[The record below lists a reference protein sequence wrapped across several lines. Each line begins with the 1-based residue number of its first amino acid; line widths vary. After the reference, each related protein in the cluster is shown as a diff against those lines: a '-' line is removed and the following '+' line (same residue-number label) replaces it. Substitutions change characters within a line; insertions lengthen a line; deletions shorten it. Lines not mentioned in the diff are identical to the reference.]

1 MAIFEVSMGINRRCL
16 HWFNALVSLGII
28 NDAAVAGI
36 TTGVG
41 APGTQATT
49 TLRGIALQG
58 ATGQAAIQEVTR
70 RFYELYQKAIDDGN
84 AAGCFGVPGTAADT
98 AINALTT
105 VAGFRALMVAN
116 DPSGI
121 TVGTEQLSLVA

>member
-1 MAIFEVSMGINRRCL
+1 MAIHEISMGINRRCL
-16 HWFNALVSLGII
+16 HWFNEMVTQGVI

-41 APGTQATT
+41 APGTNATT

-58 ATGQAAIQEVTR
+58 ATGQAAIQETGR
-70 RFYELYQKAIDDGN
+70 RFYELYQKAIDDGH
-84 AAGCFGVPGTAADT
+84 AAGCFGAPGSAADT

-105 VAGFRALMVAN
+105 VAGFRAMMVAN